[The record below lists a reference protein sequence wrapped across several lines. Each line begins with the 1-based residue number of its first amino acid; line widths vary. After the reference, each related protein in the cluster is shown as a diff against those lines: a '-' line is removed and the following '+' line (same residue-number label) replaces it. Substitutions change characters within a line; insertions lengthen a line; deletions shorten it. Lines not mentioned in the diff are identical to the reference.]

1 MLYGED
7 LPPSGRK
14 ERVVLMRNR
23 HAILPASVMAL
34 SLALFAHRLW
44 EGYRWGH
51 FLEGLL
57 TGLAFSLAVFCLIT
71 QFRDAR
77 L

>member
-1 MLYGED
+1 ML
-7 LPPSGRK
+7 R
-14 ERVVLMRNR
+14 RNT
-23 HAILPASVMAL
+23 HGLLPASVAAL

-57 TGLAFSLAVFCLIT
+57 TGLAFSLAIFCLVSGS
-71 QFRDAR
+71 RVRAHE
-77 L
+77 